1 MPATTTQVN
10 PAQEAGRPQ
19 PQTTIEPPGGPFIRH
34 SQSGRRAQYVVAG
47 QAYGQLITAPL
58 VAAPG
63 YARKFR
69 LRFASTG
76 GSTSATVSA
85 AADAPFNVASLVTLR
100 DAFGTPLIVGP
111 GWEVFK
117 ALPKYGGQLGI
128 HALSDPSNLPSFSA
142 VQSASGASAG
152 NFSFQSC
159 LPLEFSKAYGL
170 VSMANASLLPTLQI
184 QLAGSATVL
193 ASAGTAPVIGTIEV
207 DNDLD
212 FAWLPEGVS
221 QEPPGLGTTC
231 QWVLQVANP
240 SIASAASQLVALPRL
255 GGFLSTLVFI
265 FRDSGNLRTDSMF
278 PTQRIRIYVD
288 GVPLVDT
295 RVDTLQDD
303 MQIQFAGCDSGE
315 WTRDT
320 GVLAISRKTSLNQ
333 ESMGL
338 LDTGEEYLST
348 NPGTLIQVEGSPWGN
363 FSTTPGTLNALV
375 GQIVPAG
382 SLIQGLPEL

>member
-1 MPATTTQVN
+1 MPATSTQIA

-19 PQTTIEPPGGPFIRH
+19 PQTTVESPGGPFIRH
-34 SQSGRRAQYVVAG
+34 SQAGRRAQYVVSG
-47 QAYGQLITAPL
+47 QAFGALITQPL

-76 GSTSATVSA
+76 GSTSAAVSA
-85 AADAPFNVASLVTLR
+85 TADAPFNVCSLVTLR

-111 GWEVFK
+111 GWEIFK
-117 ALPKYGGQLGI
+117 ALPKYGGQFGL

-142 VQSASGASAG
+142 VQTTSGASAG
-152 NFSFQSC
+152 NFSFQTA
-159 LPLEFSKAYGL
+159 LPLELSKAYG
-170 VSMANASLLPTLQI
+170 VISMANASLLPTLQI
-184 QLAGSATVL
+184 QLAPSATVL
-193 ASAGTAPVIGTIEV
+193 ASAGVAPVIGTIEV

-212 FAWLPEGVS
+212 FYWLPEGVS
-221 QEPPGLGTTC
+221 QSPPALGTTE

-240 SIASAASQLVALPRL
+240 SIASAASQLVSLPRL
-255 GGFLSTLVFI
+255 GGFLSTLVFV
-265 FRDSGNLRTDSMF
+265 FRDSTNARTDSMF

-288 GVPLVDT
+288 GVPLVDS

-303 MQIQFAGCDSGE
+303 MQIQFAGAASAQ

-320 GVLAISRKTSLNQ
+320 GVLAISRKTSMNQ
-333 ESMGL
+333 ESLGL

-348 NPGTLIQVEGSPWGN
+348 NPGTLIQVEGSPWGSFTN
-363 FSTTPGTLNALV
+363 TPGTLNALV
-375 GQIVPAG
+375 GQVVPSG